1 MPQLVDVVM
10 DQGYDSDAM
19 RQHLQAREVT
29 PVIPPKRKRQA
40 PMMDD
45 TEQDQGRE
53 KVERFFNHLNQF
65 RRMATRDEKL
75 CHTFLAFIHM
85 VALWVMIR

>member
-1 MPQLVDVVM
+1 LELTSGACHDAPVVETVFEHCPTMPQLVDVVM

-19 RQHLQAREVT
+19 RPHLQAREVT

-45 TEQDQGRE
+45 TEQDQ
-53 KVERFFNHLNQF
+53 
-65 RRMATRDEKL
+65 
-75 CHTFLAFIHM
+75 
-85 VALWVMIR
+85 